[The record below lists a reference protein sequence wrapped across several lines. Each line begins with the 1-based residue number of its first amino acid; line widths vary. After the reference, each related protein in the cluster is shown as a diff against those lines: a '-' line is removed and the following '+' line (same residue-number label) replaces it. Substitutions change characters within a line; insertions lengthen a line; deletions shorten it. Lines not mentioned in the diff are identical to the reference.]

1 MQLWLIIAIVVAMLA
16 VIFALQNAIPITV
29 SFLTWKFESSLALV
43 LLIAIALGVLMSLMV
58 SVPSKIKN
66 MKLILNQKRKIN
78 ELEQI
83 IQVRSDINE
92 EKKDN
97 LKTEIPTE

>member
-1 MQLWLIIAIVVAMLA
+1 MQLWLIIAIVVAILA

-78 ELEQI
+78 ELEQNL
-83 IQVRSDINE
+83 QARSDIKE

-97 LKTEIPTE
+97 LKTEIPVE

>member
-1 MQLWLIIAIVVAMLA
+1 MQLWLIIAIVVAILA

-83 IQVRSDINE
+83 VQVRSDIKE

-97 LKTEIPTE
+97 LKTEIPME

>member
-1 MQLWLIIAIVVAMLA
+1 MQLWLIIAIIVAILA

-83 IQVRSDINE
+83 LQVRSDIKE

-97 LKTEIPTE
+97 LKTEIPME